1 MTKNHI
7 LTLATAG
14 LITANA
20 AFASDVTF
28 GGFFSNGYIKSSA
41 NNYLVDSKDGDFDFA
56 EIGVNATWSPMDRTT
71 VRGQL
76 FTFEVGPYGNFEP
89 IVDYLFVDYS
99 ANPAFGLRL
108 GRVKRS
114 VGIYTDIQD
123 IDVARTSVLLP
134 TGMYDAR
141 YRDFSASV
149 DGASVY
155 GNFQAGEH
163 SFEYTLYYGGIDL
176 AKDSGVAAY
185 ALGQIVG
192 QGVQAPS
199 LDNITA
205 HTNSGAQLWWYT
217 PISGLRLGAAFSIYD
232 EFTFDVS
239 GTMSHPVYGS
249 LPLRIETIASADQ
262 NRFSAEYFLGDWTF
276 VSEYNTMTIE
286 SVKHIAIPGTPGE
299 SIPGKTTALSWYASA
314 SRRFLDRFEAGLT
327 YAEFYND
334 KTLKS
339 NPSDYQKDTQF
350 SLRYNATDYWS
361 LKAEFHMMNGT
372 NRLFNQ
378 LGQNAGPLDTKWNMV
393 ATKST
398 FSF

>member
-7 LTLATAG
+7 LTFATAG

-20 AFASDVTF
+20 AFASEVTF

-56 EIGVNATWSPMDRTT
+56 EIGINATWSPIDRTT

-99 ANPAFGLRL
+99 VNPAFGLRL

-114 VGIYTDIQD
+114 EGIYTDIQD
-123 IDVARTSVLLP
+123 IDVARTSILLP

-155 GNFQAGEH
+155 GNLQAGDH
-163 SFEYTLYYGGIDL
+163 SFEYTLYYGNIDL
-176 AKDSGVAAY
+176 SKESGVAAY
-185 ALGQIVG
+185 ALGQITG
-192 QGVQAPS
+192 GGIQSPS
-199 LDNITA
+199 LDEITA
-205 HTNSGAQLWWYT
+205 HTNSGAQFWWYT
-217 PISGLRLGAAFSIYD
+217 PVSGLRMGASFSTYD

-239 GTMSHPVYGS
+239 GILPHPLYGP

-262 NRFSAEYFLGDWTF
+262 YRFSAEYFLGDWTF
-276 VSEYNTMTIE
+276 VSEYNTITIE
-286 SVKHIAIPGTPGE
+286 SNERMTVAGTPEEWSRGE
-299 SIPGKTTALSWYASA
+299 STGYSWYASA

-327 YAEFYND
+327 YAEFYNN
-334 KTLKS
+334 KNRTTH
-339 NPSDYQKDTQF
+339 PSDYQKDTQF
-350 SLRYNATDYWS
+350 SIRYNATDYWS
-361 LKAEFHMMNGT
+361 LKAEFHMMDGT

-378 LGQNAGPLDTKWNMV
+378 LGQNAGPLDSKWNMV